1 MHPLSFFAAPF
12 LRSSFRFAGLIV
24 ACVCVVLPALPWFAQ
39 PPVPLAPLWCAYG
52 WAAEG
57 DDRWPAPVALALLG
71 LVQDQLAGGPLG
83 FYALIFVGAYGV
95 GKLAASTMRSANLI
109 SPWVGFGA
117 TAVGACVIATA
128 LAMAVLGNGI
138 EAARPFVVTAFITA
152 LLFPL
157 VRPLYLGGGS
167 GSAGASS

>member
-1 MHPLSFFAAPF
+1 MQPLSFFAAPF
-12 LRSSFRFAGLIV
+12 LRSSFRFAGLIL
-24 ACVCVVLPALPWFAQ
+24 ACACVVLPSLPWFAQ

-57 DDRWPAPVALALLG
+57 DDRWPAPVALALMG

-83 FYALIFVGAYGV
+83 FYALIFVSAYGV

-109 SPWVGFGA
+109 SPWVGFAA
-117 TAVGACVIATA
+117 TAAGACVIAA
-128 LAMAVLGNGI
+128 GLATAVLGTGM
-138 EAARPFVVTAFITA
+138 ESARPFVVTAFITA

-157 VRPLYLGGGS
+157 VRPLYVGR
-167 GSAGASS
+167 GSASAGV